1 MGDKPESGQIFGIP
15 YNFERPSIGRLLS
28 SHWQPEEGMIVE
40 KPFGI
45 GYTLNLASW
54 RSWVALLV
62 AGGLL
67 YQERSGDDD
76 GTSVSVDDDASDDPV
91 EVVVEE

>member
-1 MGDKPESGQIFGIP
+1 
-15 YNFERPSIGRLLS
+15 
-28 SHWQPEEGMIVE
+28 MIVE
-40 KPFGI
+40 KPFCI

-54 RSWVALLV
+54 RSWIALLV

-67 YQERSGDDD
+67 YQERSGDE

>member
-1 MGDKPESGQIFGIP
+1 MGSKPESGEILGLP

-28 SHWQPEEGMIVE
+28 AHWQPDEGMLVK

-54 RSWVALLV
+54 RSWVLLGV
-62 AGGLL
+62 AGALL
-67 YQERSGDDD
+67 YQERSGSADEDVEEAEAD
-76 GTSVSVDDDASDDPV
+76 EPV
-91 EVVVEE
+91 EVIVED